1 MVLNNVNVKFR
12 SGSINC
18 IVGVNG
24 VGKMILLNIISSILM
39 LIKGDVYLNS
49 ESIFENSI
57 LKKEIFYILVNFF
70 FYENLSVKDN
80 LYLICSLYNW
90 KIDQIIIEKIIKD
103 VGLNIED
110 LNIFVYNFLSG
121 MK

>member
-90 KIDQIIIEKIIKD
+90 KID
-103 VGLNIED
+103 
-110 LNIFVYNFLSG
+110 
-121 MK
+121 